1 MDAPG
6 ETKANWGSENRLTEN
21 DASPRSRSPS
31 DTNPDEHE
39 RRHQSSEDES
49 EGSDDRGDD
58 EDQDLDESDE
68 EDEEPKLKYAYL
80 SKHLGSVYRNGD
92 ATSTFLVAGDKMIVG
107 THNGVIH
114 VLSLPLMQ
122 PLRVYHAHSASVTS
136 ISISPFPPPLPNSK
150 LDAAVRQ
157 AAEDPRPPDTDLH
170 QLGQHSGSPQ
180 VKPASGCPK
189 HTVQCNLYRIGLN

>member
-6 ETKANWGSENRLTEN
+6 ETKANGGSENRLTEN

-49 EGSDDRGDD
+49 EGSDDRDDD

-92 ATSTFLVAGDKMIVG
+92 ATSTFLVAGDKMVG
-107 THNGVIH
+107 SSSLLKVHG
-114 VLSLPLMQ
+114 LS
-122 PLRVYHAHSASVTS
+122 
-136 ISISPFPPPLPNSK
+136 
-150 LDAAVRQ
+150 
-157 AAEDPRPPDTDLH
+157 
-170 QLGQHSGSPQ
+170 
-180 VKPASGCPK
+180 
-189 HTVQCNLYRIGLN
+189 